1 MNYTELNNALA
12 ELNIKVAALEDLY
25 IENGGEVTPDTQAI
39 EAEISELKMF
49 LSTEGVDMLGRWLKQ
64 REDEK
69 KNLKAEKDYL
79 TRRITQLDRTTDF
92 IKGRL
97 AIVMD
102 AAGVEKVKGEHG
114 YSFTR
119 TTSGSTTIDKDWL
132 NGRYGEVVNDM
143 REAFHIPEYI
153 TLTLGASVSKATAE
167 NIVEDDRPIFH
178 TEYKDTITFRKPR
191 AAKED

>member
-1 MNYTELNNALA
+1 MNYTDLNNALA
-12 ELNIKVAALEDLY
+12 ELNIKVAALEDMY

-79 TRRITQLDRTTDF
+79 TRRINQLDRTTDF

-97 AIVMD
+97 AVVMD

>member
-12 ELNIKVAALEDLY
+12 ELNIKVAALEDMY

-79 TRRITQLDRTTDF
+79 TRRINQLDRTTDF

-97 AIVMD
+97 AVVMD

>member
-12 ELNIKVAALEDLY
+12 ELNIKVAALEDMY

-79 TRRITQLDRTTDF
+79 TRRINQLDRTTDF

-119 TTSGSTTIDKDWL
+119 TTSGSTTIDKDCL

-178 TEYKDTITFRKPR
+178 TEYRDTITFRKPR

>member
-1 MNYTELNNALA
+1 MDYKDLNTALA
-12 ELNIKVAALEDLY
+12 DLNMKVAALEEMYTD
-25 IENGGEVTPDTQAI
+25 NGGEITPETEALESEINGLQA
-39 EAEISELKMF
+39 F
-49 LSTEGVDMLGRWLKQ
+49 LSTEGVDMLGRWLKA

-69 KNLKAEKDYL
+69 KRLKAEKDYIV
-79 TRRITQLDRTTDF
+79 RQIANVDRTLDF

-97 AIVMD
+97 SDVMK
-102 AAGVEKVKGEHG
+102 AANIEKAKGEHG

-119 TTSGSTTIDKDWL
+119 SVSGSTTIDKEWL
-132 NGRYGEVVNDM
+132 NGRYGEVLKDM

>member
-1 MNYTELNNALA
+1 MIYSELSNALA
-12 ELNIKVAALEDLY
+12 ELNIKVAALEDMY

-79 TRRITQLDRTTDF
+79 TRRINQLDKTTDF
-92 IKGRL
+92 IKNRL

-102 AAGVEKVKGEHG
+102 ATGVEKVKGEHG

-119 TTSGSTTIDKDWL
+119 TTSGSTTIDKEWL
-132 NGRYGEVVNDM
+132 NGRYGDVVNEM

-178 TEYKDTITFRKPR
+178 TEYRDTITFRKPR

>member
-1 MNYTELNNALA
+1 MNYTDLNNALA
-12 ELNIKVAALEDLY
+12 ELNIKVAALEDMY

-79 TRRITQLDRTTDF
+79 TRRINQLDKTTDF

-97 AIVMD
+97 AVVMD

-119 TTSGSTTIDKDWL
+119 TTSGSTTIDKECL

-178 TEYKDTITFRKPR
+178 TEYRDTITFRKPR

>member
-1 MNYTELNNALA
+1 MNYSELSNALA

-69 KNLKAEKDYL
+69 KNIKAEKDYL
-79 TRRITQLDRTTDF
+79 TRRINQLDKTTDF

-178 TEYKDTITFRKPR
+178 TEYRDTITFRKPR
-191 AAKED
+191 ASKED

>member
-1 MNYTELNNALA
+1 MNYTDLNNALA
-12 ELNIKVAALEDLY
+12 ELNIKVAALEDMY

-79 TRRITQLDRTTDF
+79 TRRINQLDRTTDF

-97 AIVMD
+97 AVVMD

-119 TTSGSTTIDKDWL
+119 TTSGSTTIDKDCL

>member
-1 MNYTELNNALA
+1 MNYTDLNNALA
-12 ELNIKVAALEDLY
+12 ELNIKVAALEDMY

-79 TRRITQLDRTTDF
+79 TRRINQLDKTTDF

-97 AIVMD
+97 AVVMD

>member
-1 MNYTELNNALA
+1 MNYTELSNALA
-12 ELNIKVAALEDLY
+12 ELNIKVAALEDMY
-25 IENGGEVTPDTQAI
+25 IENGGEVTSDTQAI
-39 EAEISELKMF
+39 EAEISELKVF

-79 TRRITQLDRTTDF
+79 TRRINQLDKTTDF
-92 IKGRL
+92 IKNRL

-102 AAGVEKVKGEHG
+102 ATGVEKVKGEHG

-119 TTSGSTTIDKDWL
+119 TTSGSTTIDKEWL
-132 NGRYGEVVNDM
+132 NGRYGDVVNEM

-153 TLTLGASVSKATAE
+153 TLTLGASVSKATDE

-178 TEYKDTITFRKPR
+178 TEYRDTITFRKPR

>member
-12 ELNIKVAALEDLY
+12 ELNIKVAALEDMY

-79 TRRITQLDRTTDF
+79 TRRINQLDRTTDF

-119 TTSGSTTIDKDWL
+119 TTSGSTTIDKDCL

>member
-1 MNYTELNNALA
+1 MNYTDLNNALA
-12 ELNIKVAALEDLY
+12 ELNIKVAALEDMY

-79 TRRITQLDRTTDF
+79 TRRINQLDRTTDF

-119 TTSGSTTIDKDWL
+119 TTSGSTTIDKDCL

-178 TEYKDTITFRKPR
+178 TEYRDTITFRKPR

>member
-119 TTSGSTTIDKDWL
+119 TTSGSTTIDKDCL

-191 AAKED
+191 ASKED